1 MSTSMADASTL
12 RHEAAHAAAAIW
24 FGGRPVKC
32 VRVDHDVYGELGRV
46 TTEHERDVGPQDLII
61 NIVGWMADGEYPG
74 IWPPPWRLAKRM
86 KVDGVGVL
94 VRYLE
99 LDEAGYRE
107 LVDQAERLLADPA
120 FQRLQGLIARALQIA
135 PVIDGE
141 SVEILRKAAGVPD
154 PQPEEVAN
162 AA

>member
-1 MSTSMADASTL
+1 MIASEATC

-46 TTEHERDVGPQDLII
+46 TTEHERDLGPEDLII
-61 NIVGWMADGEYPG
+61 NLVGWMADGEHPG
-74 IWPPPWRLAKRM
+74 TWPPTWP
-86 KVDGVGVL
+86 VDEDEDESVGAL
-94 VRYLE
+94 VCYLE

-120 FQRLQGLIARALQIA
+120 FQRLQGLIARALHLA
-135 PVIDGE
+135 PVLDTE
-141 SVEILRKAAGVPD
+141 SVEVLRKAARIPD
-154 PQPEEVAN
+154 PQLEEVAN